1 MLTFFG
7 TPLVIELARAD
18 ANGRGTDRRFVVTGR
33 PGSVTNGLVASG
45 VVASRRG
52 I

>member
-7 TPLVIELARAD
+7 TPLVIGLAKAD
-18 ANGRGTDRRFVVTGR
+18 ANDRGTDRRFGVTGR
-33 PGSVTNGLVASG
+33 PGSVTGLVAPG

-52 I
+52 FE